1 MSLSTITNRIGSAF
15 FEARNPLQSLVRR
28 IFPAKTSDLS
38 RRQTSVSASRPR
50 FRQSAGER
58 ALSAPVSV
66 VNDVGAKTGSEIKRV
81 LAIGA
86 HPDDVEIGCGATL
99 AKHRAMGDEVRILTL
114 SRGAIGGD
122 MATRTQ
128 EATRAAGILGA
139 SLQIADLPDTRISD
153 GIATI
158 EIIQTA
164 IRSFSPTHIYTH
176 SSHDAHQDHRSAH
189 AASVVAARGVK
200 NVYAYQSPSS
210 NVDFR
215 PNHFIDVTNY
225 IDKKI
230 EAVGAHESQMLRSAS
245 LQADFVVA
253 TALYW
258 GRHLG
263 HTMVEPM
270 EVIKQLDI

>member
-15 FEARNPLQSLVRR
+15 FEARNPLQSIVRR
-28 IFPAKTSDLS
+28 IFSVKNPDLSRHKTSDA
-38 RRQTSVSASRPR
+38 ASRPL
-50 FRQSAGER
+50 FRQNAGR
-58 ALSAPVSV
+58 RGLSTPVSG
-66 VNDVGAKTGSEIKRV
+66 VNDTARKTRGEPKRV

-86 HPDDVEIGCGATL
+86 HPDDVEIGCGAAL

-114 SRGAIGGD
+114 SRGAVGGD

-139 SLQIADLPDTRISD
+139 SLEIADLPDTRISD

-158 EIIQTA
+158 EIIQMA

-176 SSHDAHQDHRSAH
+176 SSHDAHQDHRSTH
-189 AASVVAARGVK
+189 AASVVAARGVR
-200 NVYAYQSPSS
+200 NVYGYQSPSS

-225 IDKKI
+225 IDKKV
-230 EAVGAHESQMLRSAS
+230 EALSAHESQMLRSAS